1 MAALM
6 AALVAAMLAQAS
18 DRTPWAAAI
27 LAGRFRRPAALLVA
41 AALAFAVVNAI
52 GAVAGQMIAPRITP
66 EARTLFLALALA
78 NAGVMALLPLKRPAP
93 NGDGSGAF
101 LVSLFALL
109 AMGLGDRTQF
119 LTAAIAARSTTPL
132 FAAAGAT
139 LGSLAVVVPATLA
152 GEGAYLRLP
161 RLPIRIA
168 IGLLFALDALW
179 TALGALRLI

>member
-18 DRTPWAAAI
+18 DRTPWAVAI
-27 LAGRFRRPAALLVA
+27 LADRFRRPAAILFA
-41 AALAFAVVNAI
+41 AAFAFAIVNTI
-52 GAVAGQMIAPRITP
+52 GAVAGMLIAPRITP

-78 NAGVMALLPLKRPAP
+78 NAGLMALFPIKRPDP
-93 NGDGSGAF
+93 KGRRSGAF

-109 AMGLGDRTQF
+109 AFGLGDRTQF
-119 LTAAIAARSTTPL
+119 LTAAIAARGSTPF

-139 LGSLAVVVPATLA
+139 LGSLAIAIPATLA
-152 GEGAYLRLP
+152 GERAYIRLP
-161 RLPIRIA
+161 HLPIRIA
-168 IGLLFALDALW
+168 IGLLFVLDALW